1 MKRGALRAGDWVRL
15 GRVILGA
22 GTGGLECDL
31 VRGGLP
37 SRSIAEGDGI
47 MVLVLPDVV
56 YPP

>member
-31 VRGGLP
+31 VPGGFGGENIDA
-37 SRSIAEGDGI
+37 SVHGIEGLAYGCLAD
-47 MVLVLPDVV
+47 P
-56 YPP
+56 

>member
-31 VRGGLP
+31 VRGEFGG
-37 SRSIAEGDGI
+37 RKHRCFRA
-47 MVLVLPDVV
+47 
-56 YPP
+56 